1 MDFQQNQITRATTKT
16 GFNGNN
22 YNRRRNLFRLVFSER
37 RSHEEEK
44 QISYQQVIWSSV
56 TAAAATVAAVVAIDQ
71 NRCYA
76 TKNSTLFLRIYY

>member
-56 TAAAATVAAVVAIDQ
+56 TAAVVAIDQ
-71 NRCYA
+71 NRCNA